1 MPINLDRLPMFLW
14 AVIVAGFLL
23 ILRLPVLGSGVT
35 MLLFDRMINTTFY
48 EPQGG
53 GDPVLWQ
60 HLFWFFGHP
69 EVYVL
74 ILPRFGMVSHA
85 TQYLSGKCEV
95 FGRLGMAYAIV
106 SIGGLGCVVWAHHM
120 FTVGMDL
127 DRRAYFRSATMVI
140 AVPTGIKVFR

>member
-1 MPINLDRLPMFLW
+1 MGLHAAGVSSVTSSINFVVTGYRGRRVPINLDRLPMFLW

-23 ILRLPVLGSGVT
+23 ILRLPVLGRGVT
-35 MLLFDRMINTTFY
+35 ILLFDRMINTTFY

-95 FGRLGMAYAIV
+95 FGSLGMAYAIV
-106 SIGGLGCVVWAHHM
+106 SIGGLGCVV
-120 FTVGMDL
+120 
-127 DRRAYFRSATMVI
+127 
-140 AVPTGIKVFR
+140 